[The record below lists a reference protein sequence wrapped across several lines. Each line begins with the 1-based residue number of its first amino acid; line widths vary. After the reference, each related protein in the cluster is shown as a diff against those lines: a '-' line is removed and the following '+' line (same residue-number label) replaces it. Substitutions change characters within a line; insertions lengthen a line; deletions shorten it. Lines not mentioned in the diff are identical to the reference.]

1 MKNFIYTSLWVAVSL
16 MLVGCTLGQDQ
27 LSATK
32 TINDDQLAQQVLV
45 EFLQS
50 LHAGEYAQAAQ
61 LYGGTYESMA
71 NHNPGIDPD
80 NHIALLRNAC
90 TINGVQCLQ
99 VKSVDLDRQRSATE
113 FVFKVAF
120 LNADGTLFVLGPCC
134 DSTDIDFPP
143 QSMFDF
149 TVTKGAEG
157 QYLVQDMPPYVP

>member
-1 MKNFIYTSLWVAVSL
+1 
-16 MLVGCTLGQDQ
+16 MLVGCTLQQDE
-27 LSATK
+27 LSATD

-61 LYGGTYESMA
+61 LYGGTYESMT
-71 NHNPGIDPD
+71 NHNPSIDPD

-99 VKSVDLDRQRSATE
+99 IKSVDLDRQRSATE
-113 FVFKVAF
+113 FVLKVAF
-120 LNADGTLFVLGPCC
+120 INADGTLFVLRPCC
-134 DSTDIDFPP
+134 GSNEMDFPP
-143 QSMFDF
+143 QSVFDF
-149 TVTKGAEG
+149 TVTKVAEG